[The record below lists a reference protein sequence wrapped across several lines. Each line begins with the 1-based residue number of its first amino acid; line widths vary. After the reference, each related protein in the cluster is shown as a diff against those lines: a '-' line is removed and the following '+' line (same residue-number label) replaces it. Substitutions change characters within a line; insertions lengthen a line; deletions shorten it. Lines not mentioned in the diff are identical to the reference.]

1 MSFQKIE
8 AYGTKKYYDDLAS
21 SLTAQSKQLIPVAK
35 CVRVLTFR
43 FYGSLADPPA
53 STTYRA
59 NSLNKLSVPFEV
71 VRVKAYLI
79 GVVTAGAGADLHT
92 FECSLNNGHG
102 IGSVSQANLAV
113 PTVTQPVEFIYQQ
126 PRVFQDEIVSM
137 QSMSGSTGVYVPS
150 AVNMLIT
157 LHLELSSV

>member
-35 CVRVLTFR
+35 CVRVLAFNFSNT
-43 FYGSLADPPA
+43 SN
-53 STTYRA
+53 A

-71 VRVKAYLI
+71 VRVKAYII
-79 GVVTAGAGADLHT
+79 GVVKAGASQDLHI
-92 FECSLNNGHG
+92 FECSLNNGYG
-102 IGSVSQANLAV
+102 IGSVSQADLV
-113 PTVTQPVEFIYQQ
+113 IPTVTQPVEFIYQQ
-126 PRVFQDEIVSM
+126 PRVFQDEIITM
-137 QSMSGSTGVYVPS
+137 QSITATTYRPASTQ
-150 AVNMLIT
+150 MLIT

>member
-1 MSFQKIE
+1 MQQHIE
-8 AYGTKKYYDDLAS
+8 AYGTKKYYDEFLS
-21 SLTAQSKQLIPVAK
+21 HLLAQSKQITPVAK

-59 NSLNKLSVPFEV
+59 DSLNKLTVPFDV

-79 GVVTAGAGADLHT
+79 GVVSAGASQDLHT
-92 FECSLNNGHG
+92 FECSINNGYG
-102 IGSVSQANLAV
+102 IGSISQANLAV
-113 PTVTQPVEFIYQQ
+113 PTITQPVEFTYQQ
-126 PRVFQDEIVSM
+126 PRSFVNEIVSM

-150 AVNMLIT
+150 AVNMIIT